1 MLFRCYWAPKI
12 KILKRGKSFF
22 YTFGTSKRW
31 YLITTTQHSIVDPKV
46 RVRRSSIAQKGCQ
59 SLYFRE
65 KISSHHWHA
74 PFKSN
79 TALEKV
85 IWCGRP
91 FMHPCKNHFRMTQN
105 MKYRVCLHF
114 FPHKNYFVAKPWC
127 SYSFHN
133 SSLNLFL
140 GGS

>member
-1 MLFRCYWAPKI
+1 MYKNEIYTFFISRSILFMLFRCYWAPKI
-12 KILKRGKSFF
+12 KILKRG
-22 YTFGTSKRW
+22 
-31 YLITTTQHSIVDPKV
+31 KV

-105 MKYRVCLHF
+105 MKYRVCFHF